1 MQAADRTHP
10 PPSGI
15 RSPRFVPRRSR
26 SRSAPGGTWPRM
38 ALPDR
43 ARCCRGNRSPA
54 AAFPARGGGAPWSSR
69 RPAAA
74 PAPGASLDDL
84 VGAGEDRGRHRQ
96 AQRLGGLEI
105 DDQLEGR
112 RLLDRKIGGL
122 GTFEDPPDI
131 IAGQVIGCRKG
142 HPVADQ
148 ASVCDVFSPI
158 VDRRNAVAQSQG
170 YNLLAPAVEE
180 GVADEER
187 VNTLNESGKDR
198 VDLAVRARLKDF
210 EP

>member
-84 VGAGEDRGRHRQ
+84 VGASEDRGRNRE
-96 AQRLGGLEI
+96 AEFFSGFEI
-105 DDQLEGR
+105 DHQLEPR
-112 RLLDRKIGGL
+112 RLLHRQIGGL
-122 GTFEDPPDI
+122 GAVEDPSRVNAVLAI
-131 IAGQVIGCRKG
+131 YAGEAGSI
-142 HPVADQ
+142 ADQ
-148 ASVCDVFSPI
+148 TTGHGEFTPFI
-158 VDRRNAVAQSQG
+158 DRRNHMASCQRDE
-170 YNLLAPAVEE
+170 LLTPTVEKWVGADDKPA
-180 GVADEER
+180 G
-187 VNTLNESGKDR
+187 LQ
-198 VDLAVRARLKDF
+198 L
-210 EP
+210 